1 MHYIPITKAVF
12 DEAEK
17 AAIIKPLESG
27 WVVQGPYVKEFEQ
40 LFAEFTGS
48 KYAKAVS
55 NCTTALHLA
64 LVALGIGPGDKVVV
78 PSFTYVA
85 SANAVE
91 YTGAEVV
98 FFDVDLTTFNVDVTQ
113 LSRLL
118 EQDKAIKAIMPINL
132 FGLCAELN
140 QINQLAKMHQVAVV
154 EDSACGFDAWLENKH
169 SGTFGQ
175 VGCFSFH
182 PRKSI
187 TTGEGGM
194 LITDDESIYLKV
206 SQLCDHGAAKSD
218 LVRHQEKGGSLLPD
232 FTMRG
237 YNYRMTDF
245 QGALGVCQMQKA
257 QEIMAG
263 RRQIAKQYNEALAKN
278 TSLQLPSMGPGFVH
292 GYQSYVTLFTQ
303 GCDLT
308 KLTVEKI
315 DQLNIQ
321 RNEVMQR
328 LEARGI
334 ATRQGTHAVHT
345 LDYYSKRYQLNKEAY
360 LNAYAADRLS
370 MTLPLYA
377 QMTPEEFDYV
387 VTNLNEVIQC
397 AV

>member
-1 MHYIPITKAVF
+1 
-12 DEAEK
+12 
-17 AAIIKPLESG
+17 
-27 WVVQGPYVKEFEQ
+27 
-40 LFAEFTGS
+40 
-48 KYAKAVS
+48 
-55 NCTTALHLA
+55 
-64 LVALGIGPGDKVVV
+64 
-78 PSFTYVA
+78 
-85 SANAVE
+85 
-91 YTGAEVV
+91 
-98 FFDVDLTTFNVDVTQ
+98 
-113 LSRLL
+113 
-118 EQDKAIKAIMPINL
+118 
-132 FGLCAELN
+132 
-140 QINQLAKMHQVAVV
+140 
-154 EDSACGFDAWLENKH
+154 
-169 SGTFGQ
+169 
-175 VGCFSFH
+175 
-182 PRKSI
+182 
-187 TTGEGGM
+187 M

-206 SQLCDHGAAKSD
+206 SQLCVHGAAKSD